1 MEFYLQHQDNS
12 SIDNFNSTV
21 PGKNSLSTENKT
33 EIFRIK
39 YFTPLESIVI
49 VLPLISLILLIIV
62 LKLAFATMVKTT
74 GLNKYDLIIFK
85 STESKAKNSI
95 LIGRKMFDNHSVI
108 QHNIK
113 ASQEAG
119 FDINRIK
126 SITTKR
132 INMASH

>member
-1 MEFYLQHQDNS
+1 MEFIMHNTDNS
-12 SIDNFNSTV
+12 SFDNSNSSL
-21 PGKNSLSTENKT
+21 PEKNGLAIENKT

-39 YFTPLESIVI
+39 YFTPLESFV
-49 VLPLISLILLIIV
+49 VVFPLISLILLIIV

-85 STESKAKNSI
+85 SIESKAKNSI

-113 ASQEAG
+113 ASQDAG

-126 SITTKR
+126 SISTKR
-132 INMASH
+132 INMISH